1 MKRISIF
8 GVTGSI
14 GANTVSVVE
23 SIGVE
28 HFKTVAV
35 SGNANITGLVEA
47 AKRLNAEI
55 AITADANRLED
66 LRTALAGSG
75 IEAAKLSREDC
86 CDVVPVEVVGRWGA
100 SKPCDAACPSSFKSA
115 VSMVETA

>member
-47 AKRLNAEI
+47 AKRL
-55 AITADANRLED
+55 TLK
-66 LRTALAGSG
+66 LPSPLMRTGWRICALLWQ
-75 IEAAKLSREDC
+75 AA
-86 CDVVPVEVVGRWGA
+86 A
-100 SKPCDAACPSSFKSA
+100 SKRLQEPMRWSKQPA
-115 VSMVETA
+115 VRLTG